1 MGLEVTVGLD
11 GSGGDVGL
19 EMGREVTVGLDGSGV
34 DGRSRWAGR

>member
-1 MGLEVTVGLD
+1 MGLEVTVDLN

>member
-19 EMGREVTVGLDGSGV
+19 EMGREVTLGLDGSGG
-34 DGRSRWAGR
+34 DGRFEWVWR